1 MISKGFL
8 LARDHASQETKNKT
22 KQQEPG
28 MVIFA
33 NMWKG
38 SMKKLEKKSVKRGS
52 LQGKEN
58 SI

>member
-1 MISKGFL
+1 M
-8 LARDHASQETKNKT
+8 ARDHASKETKNKT

-28 MVIFA
+28 MLIFA

-52 LQGKEN
+52 LQGKQN